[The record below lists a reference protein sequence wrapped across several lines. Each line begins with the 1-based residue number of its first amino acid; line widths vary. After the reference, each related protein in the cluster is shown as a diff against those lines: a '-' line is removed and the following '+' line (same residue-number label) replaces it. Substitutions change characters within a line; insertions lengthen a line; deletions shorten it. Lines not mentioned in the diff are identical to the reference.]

1 MSGLANSLEKTK
13 RSGDRPQSVSSR
25 LSLLLY
31 HEGAPRVL
39 QLVRGVPLVVGR
51 KPPSDVVIE
60 DPELSRQHARFVWE
74 GAGVRIQDLGSTNGT
89 FSGGERISDALLSVG
104 DEVLLGSVT
113 ACVHA
118 PTAALSMA
126 PPPEVV
132 ISSPAMKEL
141 HEEAMRVAGADIGVL
156 LTGETGVGKDVL
168 ARLIHKSSTR
178 AEQPMLAIN
187 CGAVTSSL
195 IQSQLFGHER
205 GAFTGAERRVAG
217 IFEQADG
224 GTVFLDEVGE
234 LPMEAQVS
242 LLRVLETGTFTRV
255 GSQQELRVD
264 VRVLSA
270 TSRDLPR
277 MCESG
282 SFRTDLLYRLNTV
295 HFTIPPL
302 RMRREEI
309 PVLAMHFLT
318 LAQKKHRTSITGFH
332 ADAMHALR
340 RAAWPG
346 NIRELRNVVERAAIM
361 TRGTQIELSDIA
373 GSLRDEPASSKA
385 PLIDSDLKLKDQVR
399 RYEAELI
406 LEALRDANWNQ
417 TEAARRLEIPIRT
430 LAHKI
435 QKFDLKKHFPG

>member
-1 MSGLANSLEKTK
+1 MGALTDSFEKTK
-13 RSGDRPQSVSSR
+13 RSADRPQSASSR

-39 QLVRGVPLVVGR
+39 QLVRNIPLVVGR

-60 DPELSRQHARFVWE
+60 DAELSRQHARFVWE
-74 GAGVRIQDLGSTNGT
+74 GSGVRVQDMGSTNGT
-89 FSGGERISDALLSVG
+89 FSGGERIDDVVLAVG

-118 PTAALSMA
+118 PTAAASMA
-126 PPPEVV
+126 PPSDVV
-132 ISSPAMKEL
+132 ISSPAMQEL
-141 HEEAMRVAGADIGVL
+141 HGEAMRVAGADVSVL

-168 ARLIHKSSTR
+168 ARLMHKASSR
-178 AEQPMLAIN
+178 SEQPMLAIN

-205 GAFTGAERRVAG
+205 GAFTGADRRVAG

-255 GSQQELRVD
+255 GSQQELSVD

-270 TSRDLPR
+270 TSRDLGE
-277 MCESG
+277 MCQNG
-282 SFRTDLLYRLNTV
+282 LFRTDLLYRLNTV
-295 HFTIPPL
+295 HFAIPPL
-302 RMRREEI
+302 RTRREEI

-318 LAQKKHRTSITGFH
+318 LAQKKHKTSITGFSSE
-332 ADAMHALR
+332 AIQALGQ
-340 RAAWPG
+340 AAWPG

-361 TRGTQIELSDIA
+361 TRGTEIELQDIA
-373 GSLRDEPASSKA
+373 GSLRDAPAVSTP
-385 PLIDSDLKLKDQVR
+385 PLLDSDLKLKDQVR

-406 LEALRDANWNQ
+406 LEALREANWNQ

-435 QKFDLKKHFPG
+435 QKFDLKRHFPG

>member
-1 MSGLANSLEKTK
+1 
-13 RSGDRPQSVSSR
+13 
-25 LSLLLY
+25 
-31 HEGAPRVL
+31 
-39 QLVRGVPLVVGR
+39 
-51 KPPSDVVIE
+51 
-60 DPELSRQHARFVWE
+60 
-74 GAGVRIQDLGSTNGT
+74 
-89 FSGGERISDALLSVG
+89 
-104 DEVLLGSVT
+104 
-113 ACVHA
+113 
-118 PTAALSMA
+118 
-126 PPPEVV
+126 
-132 ISSPAMKEL
+132 MKEL
-141 HEEAMRVAGADIGVL
+141 HDEAMRVASADVSVL

-168 ARLIHKSSTR
+168 ARLMHKASSR
-178 AEQPMLAIN
+178 GEQPMLAIN

-205 GAFTGAERRVAG
+205 GAFTGAERRVSG

-270 TSRDLPR
+270 TSRDLAA
-277 MCESG
+277 MCEDG

-295 HFTIPPL
+295 HFSIPPL
-302 RMRREEI
+302 RLRRQEI
-309 PVLAMHFLT
+309 PVLAKHFLT
-318 LAQKKHRTSITGFH
+318 VAQKKHKTSITGFS
-332 ADAMHALR
+332 AEAMQALG

-361 TRGTQIELSDIA
+361 TRGAEIELSDIA
-373 GSLRDEPASSKA
+373 GSLRDAPSASSAHSSPKA
-385 PLIDSDLKLKDQVR
+385 PLLDSDLKLKDQVR

-406 LEALRDANWNQ
+406 LEALREANWNQ

-435 QKFDLKKHFPG
+435 QKFDLKRHFPG